1 MASLPKWILEK
12 GVQSNPVKTGFVFF
26 LILLCILLVIKLQ
39 MRLKKGKSLDAGV
52 ATGSSLEEVRPE
64 PDLK

>member
-1 MASLPKWILEK
+1 
-12 GVQSNPVKTGFVFF
+12 
-26 LILLCILLVIKLQ
+26 

-52 ATGSSLEEVRPE
+52 AIGTSLEEVRPE

>member
-1 MASLPKWILEK
+1 MVSTLKWIPEK
-12 GVQSNPVKTGFVFF
+12 GVQSDSVKTGFFF
-26 LILLCILLVIKLQ
+26 LILWYILLVIKLQ

-52 ATGSSLEEVRPE
+52 AIGTSLEEVRPE